1 MSARLPSQPPMISG
15 FTYVRPLGSGGFAD
29 VFLYRQNLP
38 TREVAVKVFLQGIVN
53 VDVAQSFVQEVNT
66 MAQLAA
72 HPSVLTVL
80 DARVA
85 PDGRPIMIMDL
96 CSEGFGK
103 SWRTKPLEVFDVLE
117 VGVKLASALETVHR
131 LGKLH
136 RDIKPSNI
144 LLTRFNEPVL
154 ADFGIAAGLSTRQNS
169 ELLAM
174 SVPWSAPE
182 VINLETSGTVASEIW
197 SLGATLYSLLAGRTP
212 FEVDDQSKN
221 DRESISGR
229 IQKAIYTPIP
239 RPGIPRVIEEVL
251 LKSMAKN
258 PADRYGS
265 MQEFAMELND
275 VQAHLGF
282 RATQMQI
289 LGNNADVWH
298 QGSSLPATVIDT
310 GSVVAVESER
320 RRTKG
325 VTPPP
330 SSNLEVGSAP
340 RKRKKLSPV
349 MIALLGAVGLG
360 FVVTLI
366 VLKIRGDI

>member
-1 MSARLPSQPPMISG
+1 MSNRLPSQPPVISG
-15 FTYVRPLGSGGFAD
+15 FTYIRPLGSGGFAD
-29 VFLYRQNLP
+29 VFLYQQNLP

-53 VDVAQSFVQEVNT
+53 VNVAQTFVQEVNT

-72 HPSVLTVL
+72 HPSVLTVFE
-80 DARVA
+80 ARVA
-85 PDGRPIMIMDL
+85 SDGRPIMIMDL

-103 SWRTKPLEVFDVLE
+103 SWRTKPLEVEQVLDL
-117 VGVKLASALETVHR
+117 GVKLASALETVHR

-154 ADFGIAAGLSTRQNS
+154 SDFGIAAGFAAGAES

-182 VINLETSGTVASEIW
+182 VVSLQTSGSVASEIW

-212 FEVDDQSKN
+212 FEVDDADKN
-221 DRESISGR
+221 DTASIKAR
-229 IQKAIYTPIP
+229 IAKAIYTPIP

-251 LKSMAKN
+251 LKAMARD
-258 PADRYGS
+258 PQDRYGS

-275 VQAHLGF
+275 VQAHLGL

-289 LGNNADVWH
+289 LGNNSSIW
-298 QGSSLPATVIDT
+298 QSGQSLPATQLIG
-310 GSVVAVESER
+310 GSTVAVESER

-325 VTPPP
+325 VAAQAAT
-330 SSNLEVGSAP
+330 NLEVGKVKRS
-340 RKRKKLSPV
+340 RKKLSPV
-349 MIALLGAVGLG
+349 TIALLGAVALG
-360 FVVTLI
+360 FVVTLV
-366 VLKIRGDI
+366 VLKIKGDI